1 MQASLEQ
8 NGNRCRSTMVMI
20 RTGIARDLNLS
31 GIALWSNL
39 LRDWTRYRML
49 VGHIVI
55 KIKANRY
62 LCRNRVDNQIGKSK
76 TLSPST
82 YVGLGPTKSAPKV
95 ALPSVQD
102 IETDDV
108 LLNSDSAVR

>member
-1 MQASLEQ
+1 MVAWLPKAPSSIPSGPTFFVTGPDTECWWVISSLKSKLTDISV
-8 NGNRCRSTMVMI
+8 GIGST
-20 RTGIARDLNLS
+20 T
-31 GIALWSNL
+31 
-39 LRDWTRYRML
+39 T
-49 VGHIVI
+49 
-55 KIKANRY
+55 
-62 LCRNRVDNQIGKSK
+62 IGKSK